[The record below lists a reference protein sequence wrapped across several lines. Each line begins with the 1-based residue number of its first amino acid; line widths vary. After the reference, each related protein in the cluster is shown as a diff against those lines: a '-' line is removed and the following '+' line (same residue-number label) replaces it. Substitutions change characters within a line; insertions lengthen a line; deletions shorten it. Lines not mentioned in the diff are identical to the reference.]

1 MRDLASYPVS
11 YPYGATDPPY
21 SPAHPHRGNDI
32 AAPNLTPIIVVGTQ
46 IGLVGLTGRTTGY
59 HCHIQ
64 EWQNDYANTRKPQ
77 NAFQSG
83 TVTNIDP
90 TGTQGDGSFGKFIT
104 IQSADGWNDSYCHLS
119 EINVN
124 VGQVIGDDM
133 STVGEVEFN
142 DMYRAWF
149 GPMENNPPTQ
159 DDRKRWVGAET
170 NTVIRA
176 MEADPRHSAWLAYIK
191 DLQNAPA
198 EALTP
203 YSGPQLYTKKG

>member
-1 MRDLASYPVS
+1 
-11 YPYGATDPPY
+11 
-21 SPAHPHRGNDI
+21 
-32 AAPNLTPIIVVGTQ
+32 
-46 IGLVGLTGRTTGY
+46 
-59 HCHIQ
+59 
-64 EWQNDYANTRKPQ
+64 
-77 NAFQSG
+77 
-83 TVTNIDP
+83 
-90 TGTQGDGSFGKFIT
+90 
-104 IQSADGWNDSYCHLS
+104 
-119 EINVN
+119 
-124 VGQVIGDDM
+124 M